1 MIHSETYDLAAY
13 SWDVETSFTAQSNAH
28 TDVGSFGIGYG
39 SCWFTPKCLHM
50 VKKMAPVTHK
60 WIGDQ
65 ILYGTSFLI
74 FMPFLQIFITFSRQD
89 DDFSNFITCFL
100 FWLWKILDALTSCG
114 EQQLH
119 FCISLPSQKHASPE
133 TWRLHCTVNINKKAE
148 LIKIVN
154 RLIEGSLF
162 RTFGWGIYL
171 HYSSYGGNN
180 VETTVNSRHW
190 HVRPFST
197 SI

>member
-1 MIHSETYDLAAY
+1 MTLRLTHGTLKHPLQHNLTHTPMLVLSGLATDHADLPQNV
-13 SWDVETSFTAQSNAH
+13 STW
-28 TDVGSFGIGYG
+28 
-39 SCWFTPKCLHM
+39 W
-50 VKKMAPVTHK
+50 KKMAPVTHK